1 MKTQRGVRT
10 YTRGM
15 SAQRDGHVRTKGRK
29 DSHFQIKEKGLRRNQ
44 PFWHLHL
51 RFPAYSTVKK
61 KKMLFKL
68 LSLLYFFMERLAK

>member
-15 SAQRDGHVRTKGRK
+15 SAQRGGHVRTKGRK

-44 PFWHLHL
+44 PFWQLHL
-51 RFPAYSTVKK
+51 RFPAYSTVEKK
-61 KKMLFKL
+61 KKFKL
-68 LSLLYFFMERLAK
+68 LSLLYFLWKA